1 MIGWIHLAKTD
12 VSIARVL
19 EEERKR
25 ESTIISLKLQ
35 SFECHSSFHFF
46 MFQLYRSNYK
56 NVSRITH
63 SYRKKIT
70 LTINARLYD
79 ENSNT
84 NARTQVRKEGWAIH
98 LDAMSIA
105 ARQQK
110 YEEVMS
116 RLAHATSD
124 NSTRRTKSQ
133 NRLVALTRREPAL
146 RTALSAAKARL
157 AAQQRRLHCFSSSL
171 LCKTH
176 IRSSQV
182 RPCFGM
188 DSHCRKSNES
198 RQRRARE
205 EELVWEGEQLVA
217 RKSANF

>member
-1 MIGWIHLAKTD
+1 M
-12 VSIARVL
+12 
-19 EEERKR
+19 R
-25 ESTIISLKLQ
+25 EFQ
-35 SFECHSSFHFF
+35 SFHFLCF
-46 MFQLYRSNYK
+46 NYIAQITRMSL
-56 NVSRITH
+56 VSLTH
-63 SYRKKIT
+63 TVQENHSK
-70 LTINARLYD
+70 INARLYD

-110 YEEVMS
+110 YEDVMS
-116 RLAHATSD
+116 GLAHATSD

-157 AAQQRRLHCFSSSL
+157 AAQQRRLHCFSQSL

-182 RPCFGM
+182 RPCFGLLRIRTVVNRTNR
-188 DSHCRKSNES
+188 DNVVHV
-198 RQRRARE
+198 RRSLCGRVNSLWHE
-205 EELVWEGEQLVA
+205 NL
-217 RKSANF
+217 RI